1 MGQNFFVVVNGVLN
15 PSTAQSGGQMPV
27 RGTNNLTLIYA
38 VADNNGLF
46 LGFRVRLLS

>member
-1 MGQNFFVVVNGVLN
+1 MGANYL
-15 PSTAQSGGQMPV
+15 TA
-27 RGTNNLTLIYA
+27 IYA